1 VDQAFDVAVN
11 HNPNEF
17 EEPMNQIVYRPI
29 GTIRSPFKTLSGMP
43 IQPRGA
49 QSAAGEIVV
58 DAAYEPGLKDIDGF
72 SHLILI
78 YHFHKSQGFEL
89 TVKPFLDDQ
98 HRGVF
103 ATRAPRRPN
112 AVGLSI
118 VTLLG
123 RSGNV
128 LQVGDIDVADQTPL
142 LDIKPYVPQFDAPE
156 ASALGW
162 LEGKAEQFR
171 EKRSDSR
178 FLE

>member
-1 VDQAFDVAVN
+1 MDQ
-11 HNPNEF
+11 
-17 EEPMNQIVYRPI
+17 IIYRPI
-29 GTIRSPFKTLSGMP
+29 GTIHSPFKSLAGMP

-49 QSAAGEIVV
+49 QAAAGEIVV
-58 DAAYEPGLKDIDGF
+58 DPAYEPGLKDIDGF

-89 TVKPFLDDQ
+89 TVKPFLDD
-98 HRGVF
+98 HPRGVF

-128 LQVGDIDVADQTPL
+128 LRVGEIDVADQTPL
-142 LDIKPYVPQFDAPE
+142 LDIKPYVPQFDAPQ

-162 LEGKAEQFR
+162 LEGKAENFR
-171 EKRSDSR
+171 EKRSDHR